1 MEWSEI
7 FHDITERH
15 DFKEMHDFL
24 EKNIQH
30 KPFIQIETIFIKP
43 LI

>member
-30 KPFIQIETIFIKP
+30 KPSIQIETIFIKL